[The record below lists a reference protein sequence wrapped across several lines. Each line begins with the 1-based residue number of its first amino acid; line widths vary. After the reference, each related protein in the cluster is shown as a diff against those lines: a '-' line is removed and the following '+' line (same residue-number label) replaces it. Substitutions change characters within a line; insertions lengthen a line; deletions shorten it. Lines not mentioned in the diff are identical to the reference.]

1 MSEYTKIFR
10 PSKGA
15 CQAMA
20 QIHANHYGSS
30 LDHINDMADVLK
42 EDFGKNVD
50 IKVHKYGGK
59 RLKGITF
66 VEVQVGFMKRAP
78 EGYEEI

>member
-1 MSEYTKIFR
+1 
-10 PSKGA
+10 
-15 CQAMA
+15 
-20 QIHANHYGSS
+20 
-30 LDHINDMADVLK
+30 MADVLK

-78 EGYEEI
+78 EGYEEIEEIEFIN